1 MKIFIPDYARKTM
14 EILNSSGYQAY
25 AVGGCIRDS
34 LLGKTPHDWD
44 VCTDCLPEKMKEIF
58 SGFRTF
64 DTGLKHG
71 TVTVMIDHELVE
83 ITTFRSEGEY
93 ENHRKPIQVEFVRN
107 LEEDLRRR
115 DFTVNAMCCDINSR
129 VYDFYGG
136 QADLEKGIIR
146 CVGRAEERFEEDAL
160 RILRGLRFASVLD
173 FEIEYQTAR
182 AMFEKRALLEC
193 ISAER
198 ISEELKKLLCGKA
211 AERILNDYREIIAV
225 IIPESRAC
233 FDFRQNNPHHCY
245 DVWRHIAKSVSMVR
259 PEPVIRTAML
269 LHDIAKPQMAT
280 TDEQGV
286 SHFKKHQY
294 VSAELARGIL
304 KRLKYDNR
312 STEYIYRLIWE
323 HDNRIPAQ
331 EKSVK
336 RFISK
341 YDFQFMFDYLEVRRG
356 DTYAQSGFRRHE
368 KLEELDEIARIVIGL
383 MEQDLCLKVS
393 DLAVDGK
400 DLMAIG
406 LEGRRIGECLDTL
419 LDLVIDEKIENEKE
433 QLLGYIKEKM

>member
-1 MKIFIPDYARKTM
+1 M
-14 EILNSSGYQAY
+14 
-25 AVGGCIRDS
+25 
-34 LLGKTPHDWD
+34 
-44 VCTDCLPEKMKEIF
+44 
-58 SGFRTF
+58 
-64 DTGLKHG
+64 
-71 TVTVMIDHELVE
+71 
-83 ITTFRSEGEY
+83 
-93 ENHRKPIQVEFVRN
+93 
-107 LEEDLRRR
+107 
-115 DFTVNAMCCDINSR
+115 
-129 VYDFYGG
+129 
-136 QADLEKGIIR
+136 
-146 CVGRAEERFEEDAL
+146 
-160 RILRGLRFASVLD
+160 
-173 FEIEYQTAR
+173 
-182 AMFEKRALLEC
+182 
-193 ISAER
+193 
-198 ISEELKKLLCGKA
+198 
-211 AERILNDYREIIAV
+211 
-225 IIPESRAC
+225 
-233 FDFRQNNPHHCY
+233 
-245 DVWRHIAKSVSMVR
+245 
-259 PEPVIRTAML
+259 
-269 LHDIAKPQMAT
+269 
-280 TDEQGV
+280 
-286 SHFKKHQY
+286 
-294 VSAELARGIL
+294 
-304 KRLKYDNR
+304 KYDNR